1 MIFIKLCTQ
10 SIFKINTTNAVQYV
24 KCLRIRRKLCYV
36 RTNSLPALLVYWP
49 KYRECVHL
57 ANGCFCLYW
66 GVLHLS
72 SKSVLF
78 VSELCDYNQNIY
90 FFLKHIAFWTYSML
104 KSVQI
109 YLIID
114 FWTRQINRTPP
125 NAAVKP
131 PTVSQ
136 SSAQMR
142 CDLAIIIMGP
152 KELKMC
158 GYRKIHIVNF
168 TFRHIRPVW
177 LTGNQ
182 WCAAVLNSDLTESE
196 KYFYKRT

>member
-1 MIFIKLCTQ
+1 MFARIHYRLYSCIDQSTENVCIWQMVVFVYIEEFCTSRVNRFCLCLNYAIIIKIFIFFW
-10 SIFKINTTNAVQYV
+10 SISHFGPTACWKACKFIW
-24 KCLRIRRKLCYV
+24 
-36 RTNSLPALLVYWP
+36 LLT
-49 KYRECVHL
+49 
-57 ANGCFCLYW
+57 
-66 GVLHLS
+66 
-72 SKSVLF
+72 
-78 VSELCDYNQNIY
+78 SELGK
-90 FFLKHIAFWTYSML
+90 LTEH
-104 KSVQI
+104 
-109 YLIID
+109 
-114 FWTRQINRTPP
+114 RQMPP
-125 NAAVKP
+125 LKP

-158 GYRKIHIVNF
+158 GYRIIHIVNF

-182 WCAAVLNSDLTESE
+182 RCAAVLNSDLTESE

>member
-72 SKSVLF
+72 SKSVL
-78 VSELCDYNQNIY
+78 LCLNY
-90 FFLKHIAFWTYSML
+90 
-104 KSVQI
+104 
-109 YLIID
+109 
-114 FWTRQINRTPP
+114 
-125 NAAVKP
+125 
-131 PTVSQ
+131 
-136 SSAQMR
+136 
-142 CDLAIIIMGP
+142 AIIIKIFIFFWSISHFGP
-152 KELKMC
+152 TACWKACKFIWLLTSELGKLTEHRQMPPLNP
-158 GYRKIHIVNF
+158 RLSVNQV
-168 TFRHIRPVW
+168 HK
-177 LTGNQ
+177 
-182 WCAAVLNSDLTESE
+182 CAAIWRLLLWARKNWKCAGIE
-196 KYFYKRT
+196 KSILLILHSATFVPCD

>member
-125 NAAVKP
+125 NAAVKTP
-131 PTVSQ
+131 DCQSIKCTNALRFGDYYYGPERIENVRVSKNPY
-136 SSAQMR
+136 
-142 CDLAIIIMGP
+142 C
-152 KELKMC
+152 
-158 GYRKIHIVNF
+158 
-168 TFRHIRPVW
+168 
-177 LTGNQ
+177 
-182 WCAAVLNSDLTESE
+182 
-196 KYFYKRT
+196 